1 MHHWPQLCPLHLLV
15 MGHLGPVTEPL
26 LASFLVCKMSLQDK
40 LRIRVKNRKGAAAS
54 HRLSAQSMAP
64 TVPIPSTRKRRS
76 LGWDVRSYAA
86 LDKSQPLGLNS
97 QAFCK
102 VSSILKSSEIS
113 RVELLKTLSLA
124 KLSFK
129 AHLLQESLPGHIRL

>member
-1 MHHWPQLCPLHLLV
+1 
-15 MGHLGPVTEPL
+15 
-26 LASFLVCKMSLQDK
+26 
-40 LRIRVKNRKGAAAS
+40 
-54 HRLSAQSMAP
+54 MAP